1 MVNGFNFSNS
11 VINGVNGNNAAA
23 DEGSVSFSELTGSA
37 SESSTS
43 ISGGFEDNFRVVN
56 TSGTLNRI
64 TFTSVTIGANSTA
77 DGNDGI
83 ILEALT
89 GAAILNATIEQHL
102 HRGPRRPLHLPQQ
115 RDGHVRPRLHGEH
128 VYEQPPGHR
137 DGRRG
142 RDDQR
147 RRPRR
152 SLTYDISGNSFR
164 TRSAC
169 SS

>member
-1 MVNGFNFSNS
+1 M
-11 VINGVNGNNAAA
+11 NGNNAAA

-37 SESSTS
+37 SVSSTN

-83 ILEALT
+83 FLEALT
-89 GAAILNATIEQHL
+89 GAAILNATIQSSTFTSA
-102 HRGPRRPLHLPQQ
+102 RGDLFNFLNNGTA
-115 RDGHVRPRLHGEH
+115 DVRPRLHGEH
-128 VYEQPPGHR
+128 ADEQPPGHR

-142 RDDQR
+142 VK
-147 RRPRR
+147 
-152 SLTYDISGNSFR
+152 ISGGDHEGASRTTSRNSFR
-164 TRSAC
+164 DAKGTPC
-169 SS
+169 